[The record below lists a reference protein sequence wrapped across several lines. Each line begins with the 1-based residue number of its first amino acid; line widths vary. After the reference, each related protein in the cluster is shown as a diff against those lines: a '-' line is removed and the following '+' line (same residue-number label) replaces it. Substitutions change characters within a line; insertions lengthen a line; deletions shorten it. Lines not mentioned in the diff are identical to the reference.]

1 VRKLTGYAG
10 LVVGVVG
17 VVMSLYHVYARL
29 TPYAPD
35 SLALRIIAL
44 AFCLTLS
51 FLLFPRKS
59 TTPLDEESTR
69 LPSEG
74 GFAPLPN
81 LPPGRVAPAEPALEP
96 RTDAALI
103 PWSDL
108 ALAGLSIAGL
118 SYLFVY
124 YDYVTTRFPTAHPLT
139 TIDIVVATVVVAL
152 VLEATRRTL
161 GMALPILAL
170 CFIAYGLLG
179 PWLPGP
185 LRHKGLTY
193 EILIDQTFF
202 TSEGLFGIP
211 LGVAASYVILFIIF
225 GAFLEKSGAGQ
236 FFMNLANAVAGGQR
250 GGPGKVSVVSS
261 SLFGTISGSAV
272 ANVMVD
278 GWLTIP
284 MMKRTGFKPEAAA
297 AIEAVASTGGQIM
310 PPVMGA
316 ASFVMAEFL
325 GIPYSHVMIAAA
337 IPAIFY
343 YGALFAAIHFNASR
357 TGLRGLPREEL
368 PSLPKVLRAQ
378 GHLLAPVV
386 VIFLLL
392 LEGFTATYAAIV
404 STVVVIYAWLLGFW
418 VWLLILGGAV
428 FWEVDAPPWLW
439 ALLAVGGVM
448 AVLLRPGGARRLG
461 VFLVREAPA
470 ALRAGAQQT
479 VPVAMATAAA
489 GIMIGIILQTGLAI
503 RFTSFLVDFAAGNLM
518 VALVITMIAAIILG
532 TALPTT
538 PAYIMLAAL
547 LIPALIKLGVPPL
560 AAHMFGFYFGCLSAV
575 TPPECLA
582 VYAAASISRCSVWGA
597 GLQAVKFAA
606 AGFVVPYFFIYYPA
620 LLFQGTWGEIAQALV
635 SGTVG
640 VIALAAGLEGYF
652 LRTATWLERG
662 LFVIAALLLIDP
674 GLVSDLIGLALLAAG
689 LALQKLRRP
698 DAAVVPAGAP

>member
-1 VRKLTGYAG
+1 MRKLAGYAG

-29 TPYAPD
+29 TPAAPD
-35 SLALRIIAL
+35 ALVLRFIAL
-44 AFCLTLS
+44 AFCLVLA
-51 FLLFPRKS
+51 FILFPFKS

-69 LPSEG
+69 LEQAPEAPS
-74 GFAPLPN
+74 
-81 LPPGRVAPAEPALEP
+81 
-96 RTDAALI
+96 TI
-103 PWSDL
+103 PWVDL
-108 ALAGLSIAGL
+108 GLAGLSVACM
-118 SYLFVY
+118 SYFFIR
-124 YDYVTTRFPTAHPLT
+124 YDYITTRFPTAHPLERM
-139 TIDIVVATVVVAL
+139 DFVVGTLLLGL
-152 VLEATRRTL
+152 VIEATRRTL
-161 GMALPILAL
+161 GMALPVLSVAFIVYAL
-170 CFIAYGLLG
+170 VG

-193 EILIDQTFF
+193 EIMLDQTIF

-236 FFMNLANAVAGGQR
+236 FFMHLANALAGAQR
-250 GGPGKVSVVSS
+250 GGPGKVAVVSS

-297 AIEAVASTGGQIM
+297 AVEAVASTGGQIM

-325 GIPYSHVMIAAA
+325 GLPYSQIMIAAA

-343 YGALFAAIHFNASR
+343 YGALFAGIHFNASR
-357 TGLRGLPREEL
+357 NGLRGIPKAELPRL
-368 PSLPKVLRAQ
+368 LDVLAAQ
-378 GHLLAPVV
+378 GHLLAPVM

-392 LEGFTATYAAIV
+392 LEGFTATYAALV
-404 STVVVIYAWLLGFW
+404 ATVAVVYAWLLGRW
-418 VWLLILGGAV
+418 VWPLLATAIVCWVANAPVWMWVILGVIGLIGALV
-428 FWEVDAPPWLW
+428 RPRGPENLRRLIVRDAPL
-439 ALLAVGGVM
+439 
-448 AVLLRPGGARRLG
+448 
-461 VFLVREAPA
+461 
-470 ALRAGAQQT
+470 ALRDGAYQT

-503 RFTSFLVDFAAGNLM
+503 RFTSFLVDFAAGQLI
-518 VALVITMIAAIILG
+518 VALVITAIAAIILG

-560 AAHMFGFYFGCLSAV
+560 AAHMVAFYFGCLSAV

-582 VYAAASISRCSVWGA
+582 VYAAASIARCSMWSA
-597 GLQAVKFAA
+597 GWQAMKFAA
-606 AGFVVPYFFIYYPA
+606 AGFVVPFFFIYYPA
-620 LLFQGTWGEIAQALV
+620 LLFQGPWSEIFLATIT
-635 SGTVG
+635 GGIG

-652 LRTATWLERG
+652 IRTASWIERI
-662 LFVIAALLLIDP
+662 LFLGAALCLIHPNLMTDAF
-674 GLVSDLIGLALLAAG
+674 GLALIAVG
-689 LALQKLRRP
+689 LVIQKLRQP
-698 DAAVVPAGAP
+698 APAVAV

>member
-1 VRKLTGYAG
+1 VRKLTGYAA

-17 VVMSLYHVYARL
+17 GVMSLYHVYARL
-29 TPYAPD
+29 TPAAPD
-35 SLALRIIAL
+35 TLILRMIAL
-44 AFCLTLS
+44 AFCLALA
-51 FLLFPRKS
+51 FLLFPR
-59 TTPLDEESTR
+59 TATAPLDEESTR
-69 LPSEG
+69 LDVG
-74 GFAPLPN
+74 G
-81 LPPGRVAPAEPALEP
+81 
-96 RTDAALI
+96 DAAAPSTI

-108 ALAGLSIAGL
+108 GLAALSIAAMA
-118 SYLFVY
+118 YFFVFY
-124 YDYVTTRFPTAHPLT
+124 EYITTRFPTAHPLSPMDKVVGT
-139 TIDIVVATVVVAL
+139 VIVLL

-161 GMALPILAL
+161 GPALPVL
-170 CFIAYGLLG
+170 CLVFIAYGLGG
-179 PWLPGP
+179 PWMPGP

-193 EILIDQTFF
+193 EILIDQTAF
-202 TSEGLFGIP
+202 TTEGLFGIP

-236 FFMNLANAVAGGQR
+236 FFMHLANAVAGAQR

-297 AIEAVASTGGQIM
+297 AIEATASTGGQIM

-325 GIPYSHVMIAAA
+325 GVPYWHVMVAAA

-343 YGALFAAIHFNASR
+343 YAALFAAIHFNASR
-357 TGLRGLPREEL
+357 AGLRGLPKEEL
-368 PSLPKVLRAQ
+368 PRLRDVLWSH

-392 LEGFTATYAAIV
+392 LQGFTATYAALV
-404 STVVVIYAWLLGFW
+404 ATLTVIYAWLLGFW
-418 VWLLILGGAV
+418 VWPLLVGAAALWVGGAGVFGWAGLAAVGLGGA
-428 FWEVDAPPWLW
+428 
-439 ALLAVGGVM
+439 LA
-448 AVLLRPGGARRLG
+448 RPGGPRLLWDLLRRDGPL
-461 VFLVREAPA
+461 
-470 ALRAGAQQT
+470 ALRDGAFQT

-503 RFTSFLVDFAAGNLM
+503 RFTSFLVDFAGGSLI

-547 LIPALIKLGVPPL
+547 LIPALIKLGVPPM
-560 AAHMFGFYFGCLSAV
+560 AAHMFAFYFGCLSAV

-582 VYAAASISRCSVWGA
+582 VYAAASIARCSVWGA
-597 GLQAVKFAA
+597 GWQAVKFAA

-620 LLFQGTWGEIAQALV
+620 LLFQGPWGDIALAV
-635 SGTVG
+635 VTGGIG
-640 VIALAAGLEGYF
+640 VVALAAGLEGYL

-662 LFVIAALLLIDP
+662 LLLSAALLLIDP
-674 GLVSDLIGLALLAAG
+674 KLVTDLLGLVLLGTALLG
-689 LALQKLRRP
+689 QKLRRP
-698 DAAVVPAGAP
+698 DPVVARAVP